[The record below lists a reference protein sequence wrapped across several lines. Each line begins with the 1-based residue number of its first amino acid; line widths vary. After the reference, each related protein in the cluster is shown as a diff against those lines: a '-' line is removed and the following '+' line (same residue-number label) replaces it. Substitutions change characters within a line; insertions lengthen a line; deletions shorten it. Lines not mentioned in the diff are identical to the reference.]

1 MGLSVGKIVS
11 EIARYAAFVEPE
23 GLVREMVVAWKD
35 RVARRWPHATYLAH
49 PPHCTIWVGE
59 VDDGDVVRRSLEDAA
74 GKVQR
79 FSLAIPSSAVFH
91 DDVLAG
97 GGQTCVFAAT
107 LTDRLTDLQVAL
119 CEALRAHRKDK
130 TDEQL
135 PAALRREPFLQSWR
149 RYAFPFVGPHWI
161 PHFTVASLP
170 VRRDDPGVAEF
181 LETMPSSEMRLLEL
195 SWWRITGERH
205 ERIGSLPLASS

>member
-1 MGLSVGKIVS
+1 MGSWVGKIVS
-11 EIARYAAFVEPE
+11 EAARYAAFIEPE
-23 GLVREMVVAWKD
+23 GLVREMVIAWKD
-35 RVARRWPHATYLAH
+35 RVTQRWPHAAYLAH

-59 VDDGDVVRRSLEDAA
+59 VNDGDVVRRSLEDAA
-74 GKVQR
+74 SKVPR
-79 FSLAIPSSAVFH
+79 FSIAIPSSAVFH
-91 DDVLAG
+91 DDVFSG

-107 LTDRLTDLQVAL
+107 LTDRMTDLQMAL
-119 CEALRAHRKDK
+119 CEAIREHRQET

-170 VRRDDPGVAEF
+170 ARRDDPVIAEF
-181 LETMPSSEMRLLEL
+181 LETSPSAEMWLREV

-205 ERIGSLPLASS
+205 ERLGSLLLASS